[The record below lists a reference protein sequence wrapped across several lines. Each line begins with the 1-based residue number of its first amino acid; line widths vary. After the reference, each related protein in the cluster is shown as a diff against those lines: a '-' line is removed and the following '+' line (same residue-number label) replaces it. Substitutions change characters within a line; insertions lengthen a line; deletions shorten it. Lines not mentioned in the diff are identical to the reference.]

1 MIVVQIDKYFFM
13 VKNNIEG
20 LQKKL
25 SVNLNKQD
33 TLTKP
38 VYTHIGGYS
47 QEVSFSA
54 KILLPDIKFFIGFE
68 TMVKEAKPVRI
79 NSFDM
84 LFFKR
89 IFITNYEVEVG
100 NFVKSHLFSTLY
112 YTKDIKISGV
122 IMDDEEKN
130 DFGLLGLIW

>member
-1 MIVVQIDKYFFM
+1 
-13 VKNNIEG
+13 
-20 LQKKL
+20 
-25 SVNLNKQD
+25 
-33 TLTKP
+33 
-38 VYTHIGGYS
+38 
-47 QEVSFSA
+47 
-54 KILLPDIKFFIGFE
+54 
-68 TMVKEAKPVRI
+68 MVKEAKPVRI

-130 DFGLLGLIW
+130 DFGLLGLI

>member
-47 QEVSFSA
+47 EEVSFSA

-68 TMVKEAKPVRI
+68 KMVKEAKPVRI

-84 LFFKR
+84 LFF
-89 IFITNYEVEVG
+89 
-100 NFVKSHLFSTLY
+100 
-112 YTKDIKISGV
+112 
-122 IMDDEEKN
+122 
-130 DFGLLGLIW
+130 